1 MQNQFSGIA
10 KNKASFVINGISL
23 YCSADMEPTVV
34 KVYMNIHPGM
44 QVMVEEMATS
54 ELLDVNEHGQFNFCL
69 FAFG

>member
-1 MQNQFSGIA
+1 
-10 KNKASFVINGISL
+10 
-23 YCSADMEPTVV
+23 MEPTVV

-54 ELLDVNEHGQFNFCL
+54 ELLVVNEHGQFNFCL